1 MKGWMVM
8 LSRTLLGMRW
18 GDLSEDTRQM
28 LLNRADIDGFNG
40 ADGDRYSRG
49 TLHFRDTLMGIQASV
64 ETDRFPAIW
73 ETTAFSLTTML
84 SFPVSNLI

>member
-1 MKGWMVM
+1 M

-40 ADGDRYSRG
+40 ADGDRYS
-49 TLHFRDTLMGIQASV
+49 L
-64 ETDRFPAIW
+64 
-73 ETTAFSLTTML
+73 SLIHISEPTRL
-84 SFPVSNLI
+84 A

>member
-1 MKGWMVM
+1 M

-28 LLNRADIDGFNG
+28 LLDRADIDGFNG

-49 TLHFRDTLMGIQASV
+49 TLHFRNTL
-64 ETDRFPAIW
+64 TFPQYAHGNPG
-73 ETTAFSLTTML
+73 L
-84 SFPVSNLI
+84 SGNRPFFR

>member
-1 MKGWMVM
+1 MVM

-28 LLNRADIDGFNG
+28 LLDRADIDGFNG

-49 TLHFRDTLMGIQASV
+49 TLHFRNTLMGI
-64 ETDRFPAIW
+64 
-73 ETTAFSLTTML
+73 
-84 SFPVSNLI
+84 